1 MRASTESGE
10 MPPCCFLTLAISKKI
25 QPTNLGTGL
34 TKHEFVFEMCQPLFG
49 AQAIS
54 ISDDLVFSF
63 RLHFFPQIN
72 FALGHWCIV
81 GGSLS
86 KVCSGY
92 PLNLRFPN
100 ALQFTKSSEKKTSK
114 WNNMPTKDD
123 IVASAKKKYTNT

>member
-1 MRASTESGE
+1 M
-10 MPPCCFLTLAISKKI
+10 
-25 QPTNLGTGL
+25 
-34 TKHEFVFEMCQPLFG
+34 
-49 AQAIS
+49 
-54 ISDDLVFSF
+54 
-63 RLHFFPQIN
+63 
-72 FALGHWCIV
+72 
-81 GGSLS
+81 S